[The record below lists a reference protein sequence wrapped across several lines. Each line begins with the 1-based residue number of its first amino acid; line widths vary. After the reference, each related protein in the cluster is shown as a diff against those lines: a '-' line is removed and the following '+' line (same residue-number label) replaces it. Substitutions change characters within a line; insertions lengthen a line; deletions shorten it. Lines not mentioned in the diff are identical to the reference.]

1 MEELLQR
8 LNHIG
13 QSTVSSQ
20 SGSGATGT
28 SPEKPSGHSVS
39 TIVNLLSTL
48 CRGSV
53 TITHVSI
60 FNVLRTPVEPIIKSL
75 TFRIF
80 FDVKITMDGLG
91 LSLSV
96 HRRQSSQLFTFFTI
110 SYLMRTFNSHNDNV
124 TVLFSTLSIHTS
136 PC

>member
-75 TFRIF
+75 TCRVF

-91 LSLSV
+91 FSLSM
-96 HRRQSSQLFTFFTI
+96 HRRQSSQLFIFCTI
-110 SYLMRTFNSHNDNV
+110 SDLMLILIMHIQFT
-124 TVLFSTLSIHTS
+124 
-136 PC
+136 